1 MTSNVNLSFRRQALR
16 LCGCKC
22 MELERTCIKQTTL
35 AVSSTEKRTK
45 SLLHYWDYLPRDA
58 NRRDELGAEPLD
70 GRLLADLEVSPP
82 EAKPLRRRSR
92 LRAEWPLA
100 GVQIRGEGATARGET
115 VGRGN
120 AGAGG
125 RRPGGGAADGRRGG
139 RRAESGDR
147 DLARLRVAGAEE
159 RRRIG
164 RAGKRAACRP
174 EAVTLGALLGRCW
187 KAMAQSQAPGLSYS
201 SSSQTG
207 STAPPLSSSTSRR
220 PRQRPAPACR
230 EGVPGHRDLVGHPSS
245 P

>member
-35 AVSSTEKRTK
+35 AVNGTEKRTK
-45 SLLHYWDYLPRDA
+45 SLLHCWDYLPRDA

-70 GRLLADLEVSPP
+70 GRLLADLEVGPP

-92 LRAEWPLA
+92 LRAEWSLA
-100 GVQIRGEGATARGET
+100 GMQIRGEGATARGET
-115 VGRGN
+115 VGRGA

-125 RRPGGGAADGRRGG
+125 RRPGGGAA
-139 RRAESGDR
+139 
-147 DLARLRVAGAEE
+147 
-159 RRRIG
+159 
-164 RAGKRAACRP
+164 CRP
-174 EAVTLGALLGRCW
+174 KAVTLGALLGRCW

-230 EGVPGHRDLVGHPSS
+230 EGVPGHRDLGRPPQLALVVAPPLVPPVSVLTIF
-245 P
+245 